1 MLFDRQDGA
10 VCLEKGSGQSRQ
22 AGSEHLVLGQEF
34 GDPEGTEEIWCLG
47 ITSVAKKKKVWPVA
61 N

>member
-1 MLFDRQDGA
+1 M